1 MSFKRRKK
9 FNPKR
14 VICTAPSSSWLAD
27 VLAKVEY
34 TGNPE
39 HKRNPGDF
47 GLTPPASPRAGKS
60 LCDDAGIFKKK
71 DAKKLLELGIRKGFI
86 SEYKVADL
94 PQNIWAVTKIKGN
107 EVAFEAQLENRELGT
122 YHGYP
127 LPFHDPMREH
137 IISEWNRRYKND

>member
-14 VICTAPSSSWLAD
+14 IICAVPSNSWLAD

-39 HKRNPGDF
+39 HKRNPSDF

-71 DAKKLLELGIRKGFI
+71 DAKSYLSLALEMVLLANIRLLTCRKTSGLLQALKEMKWRLRL
-86 SEYKVADL
+86 S
-94 PQNIWAVTKIKGN
+94 WKIG
-107 EVAFEAQLENRELGT
+107 
-122 YHGYP
+122 
-127 LPFHDPMREH
+127 
-137 IISEWNRRYKND
+137 S